1 MLLHKLTLPR
11 QKKEVHS
18 LRNKAK
24 GFPNRMRFS
33 KERRTDDEHQSK
45 RANGEINDHPNARM
59 NSSNNQQ

>member
-1 MLLHKLTLPR
+1 M
-11 QKKEVHS
+11 
-18 LRNKAK
+18 RNKAK